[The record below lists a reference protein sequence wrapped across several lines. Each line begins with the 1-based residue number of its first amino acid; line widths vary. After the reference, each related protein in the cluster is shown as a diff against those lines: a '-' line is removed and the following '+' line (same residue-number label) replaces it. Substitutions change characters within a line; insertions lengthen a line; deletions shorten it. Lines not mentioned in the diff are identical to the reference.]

1 MKINR
6 PLFWNNINL
15 ISILLYPLSLITF
28 LINII
33 KKIPNNK
40 KFKIKS
46 ICVGNL
52 YAGGTGKT
60 PLSIK
65 ISNILKKKYKTVF
78 IKKKYSDQIDEQN
91 LLKSYGNLICRKDRD
106 NALKI
111 ATKQKYDVAILDD
124 GLQDKSLNYNIT
136 IACFNSSDGIGNSF
150 LIPSGPLREDI
161 SEIKNYDAVFLNGEK
176 SNKKFSKYLK
186 KLNNDIKVFE
196 AKYIPTNLKS
206 FNLNKKFLFFCGL
219 GNPSEFERTLKK
231 YKFKIKEKFI
241 FPDHYN
247 FSDTDIVSIKK
258 LAKRKKLNI
267 ITTEKDYL
275 RLNKK
280 NRQNIKFLK
289 IDLSIKNMKNFSKFL
304 IKKL

>member
-28 LINII
+28 LVNKI
-33 KKIPNNK
+33 KKIPNK
-40 KFKIKS
+40 KNFKIKS

-52 YAGGTGKT
+52 YVGGTGKT

-65 ISNILKKKYKTVF
+65 INNILKKKYKTVF

-91 LLKSYGNLICRKDRD
+91 ILKSYGNLICREHRD

-176 SNKKFSKYLK
+176 SNKEFSKYLK

-196 AKYIPTNLKS
+196 AKYTPTNLRS
-206 FNLNKKFLFFCGL
+206 FNLKKKFLFFCGL
-219 GNPSEFERTLKK
+219 GNPSEFERTLNK
-231 YKFKIKEKFI
+231 YKFKIKEKII

-247 FSDTDIVSIKK
+247 FSDTDIFSIKK

-280 NRQNIKFLK
+280 NKKNVKFLK

-304 IKKL
+304 IQRL